1 MRYPQWLNFAPYFRA
16 TNTREPSGRSEND
29 YRKLAQF
36 FPLAL
41 AHLSWHIV
49 SQLWSE
55 ITGGNYY
62 LKNIKKIPWESA
74 WKTDSNDICFQTNP
88 LFMHQPYFTLVTYT
102 QVSLNKGVDASR
114 LLPNSVTTWSMKRKR
129 TGGAQNLFLL
139 FQFLSTYP
147 SIFNWA
153 IWLITLVKY
162 HLINK
167 KCSLI
172 IQIMNRNWRWM
183 KCKKKTIWPN
193 KTGQIYIDSMQD
205 KLPDYWF
212 VFKIWY
218 SL

>member
-74 WKTDSNDICFQTNP
+74 WKTYSNGF
-88 LFMHQPYFTLVTYT
+88 F
-102 QVSLNKGVDASR
+102 SNK
-114 LLPNSVTTWSMKRKR
+114 
-129 TGGAQNLFLL
+129 
-139 FQFLSTYP
+139 
-147 SIFNWA
+147 
-153 IWLITLVKY
+153 
-162 HLINK
+162 
-167 KCSLI
+167 SLI
-172 IQIMNRNWRWM
+172 HAPSLLSINTRRFGTWNQSSFSSPSSSSRVRPSFVLFFTYLCMYVCVLWR
-183 KCKKKTIWPN
+183 
-193 KTGQIYIDSMQD
+193 
-205 KLPDYWF
+205 
-212 VFKIWY
+212 
-218 SL
+218 